1 MKASASPRP
10 SAGDYFLTPGLRRK
24 LKKPL
29 GRFFPST
36 DVRGEEFLA
45 LVTGASL
52 VVAVG
57 DRVTERI
64 AELGRIPEVQ
74 VVDGRER
81 RVERRMPDVPY
92 SRLIRVR
99 NPPGTITNE
108 ALDGIAQAVK
118 ERDGSVRVVVE
129 GEEDLLAI
137 AAVAAAP
144 IGSNIYYGQPLVGV
158 VLVRVDRAAK
168 RRNGEILKEMGVQE
182 SG

>member
-1 MKASASPRP
+1 MPLKEYRLPTSLRERLAKPIGKLYKDQETNGRAFRSQLEKAA
-10 SAGDYFLTPGLRRK
+10 F
-24 LKKPL
+24 
-29 GRFFPST
+29 
-36 DVRGEEFLA
+36 V
-45 LVTGASL
+45 VT
-52 VVAVG
+52 VG

-81 RVERRMPDVPY
+81 RVERRLPDVQFK
-92 SRLIRVR
+92 RLIKVR

-108 ALDGIAQAVK
+108 ALDGIAEAVNVK
-118 ERDGSVRVVVE
+118 DGPVRVVVE

-137 AAVAAAP
+137 AAVASAP

-158 VLVRVDRAAK
+158 VLVRVDPAAK
-168 RRNGEILKEMGVQE
+168 RRNQKILKEMGAPE

>member
-1 MKASASPRP
+1 MPLKEYRLPSSLRERLAKPIGKLYRDEETNGRAFRSQLEKAT
-10 SAGDYFLTPGLRRK
+10 F
-24 LKKPL
+24 
-29 GRFFPST
+29 
-36 DVRGEEFLA
+36 V
-45 LVTGASL
+45 VT
-52 VVAVG
+52 VG

-81 RVERRMPDVPY
+81 RMERKLPDVQY
-92 SRLIRVR
+92 KRLIRVR
-99 NPPGTITNE
+99 NPPGTITDE
-108 ALDGIAQAVK
+108 ALDGIAEAVK
-118 ERDGSVRVVVE
+118 GKDGPVRVVVE

-137 AAVAAAP
+137 AAVASAP

-168 RRNGEILKEMGVQE
+168 RRNGEILKEMGVPE

>member
-1 MKASASPRP
+1 M
-10 SAGDYFLTPGLRRK
+10 
-24 LKKPL
+24 
-29 GRFFPST
+29 
-36 DVRGEEFLA
+36 
-45 LVTGASL
+45 
-52 VVAVG
+52 
-57 DRVTERI
+57 
-64 AELGRIPEVQ
+64 Q

-81 RVERRMPDVPY
+81 RVERKMPDVHY

-99 NPPGTITNE
+99 NPAGTITNE

-158 VLVRVDRAAK
+158 VLVRVDTAAR
-168 RRNGEILKEMGVQE
+168 RRNGEILKEMGVPE

>member
-1 MKASASPRP
+1 
-10 SAGDYFLTPGLRRK
+10 
-24 LKKPL
+24 
-29 GRFFPST
+29 
-36 DVRGEEFLA
+36 
-45 LVTGASL
+45 
-52 VVAVG
+52 
-57 DRVTERI
+57 
-64 AELGRIPEVQ
+64 
-74 VVDGRER
+74 
-81 RVERRMPDVPY
+81 MPDVHY

-168 RRNGEILKEMGVQE
+168 RRNREILKEMGVPE

>member
-1 MKASASPRP
+1 MPLEEYRLPTPLRERLAKPIGKLYKDEETNGGAFRSKLEKAT
-10 SAGDYFLTPGLRRK
+10 FVIT
-24 LKKPL
+24 
-29 GRFFPST
+29 
-36 DVRGEEFLA
+36 
-45 LVTGASL
+45 
-52 VVAVG
+52 VG

-81 RVERRMPDVPY
+81 RVARRMPEVEFR
-92 SRLIRVR
+92 RLIRVR

-108 ALDGIAQAVK
+108 ALEGIAEAVK
-118 ERDGSVRVVVE
+118 ERERPVRVLVE

-144 IGSNIYYGQPLVGV
+144 LGSSIYYGQPLVGV
-158 VLVRVDRAAK
+158 VLVVVDKAAK
-168 RRNGEILKEMGVQE
+168 RRNGEILKEMGVPQ